1 MWHGASETINRLDNH
16 KLEDMVKASSFSG
29 QIYLSCLVWHD
40 EVVAAATV
48 VSSSESKPC
57 WSGYPRRRAALVVGV
72 DDVDVDGATRA
83 HLCVRRA
90 ACSQL
95 NVGDVCIRR

>member
-1 MWHGASETINRLDNH
+1 M
-16 KLEDMVKASSFSG
+16 
-29 QIYLSCLVWHD
+29 SCLVWHD

-48 VSSSESKPC
+48 VSSSASESV
-57 WSGYPRRRAALVVGV
+57 YPRSRAALVVGV

-83 HLCVRRA
+83 HLCVRRG

>member
-1 MWHGASETINRLDNH
+1 MWHGTSETINRLDNH

-48 VSSSESKPC
+48 VSSSASESV
-57 WSGYPRRRAALVVGV
+57 YPRSRAALVVGIDEV
-72 DDVDVDGATRA
+72 HVDGTTSA
-83 HLCVRRA
+83 HLCECRGA
-90 ACSQL
+90 SSQL